1 MPLASRIT
9 DDHGCPVHG
18 GGPVV
23 TGCATVLSGYERAAR
38 VGDELVCP
46 PGTDVIADGEP
57 TVIVG
62 GQRAARIGDPTEA
75 GGLIS
80 QGCPTVT
87 IGGVTQVLA
96 TDKPFVEDCELKKKN
111 AERRAAR
118 GQ

>member
-9 DDHGCPVHG
+9 DNHGCPIHG

-23 TGCATVLSGYERAAR
+23 TGCATVLIGYERAAR
-38 VGDELVCP
+38 VGDLLVCP
-46 PGTDVIADGEP
+46 PGTDVIAEGAA

-62 GQRAARIGDPTEA
+62 GQHAARIGDPTA
-75 GGLIS
+75 HDGALS

-87 IGGVTQVLA
+87 IGDVTQILK

-111 AERRAAR
+111 AQRLAAR
-118 GQ
+118 GK